1 MKILH
6 RAASATGVRPAP
18 VVLLDA
24 ILVAQNLGQQE
35 GAAARSKFFDSL
47 AGGGSPGRQW
57 KLIYTAAPSALQG
70 LRGKKNK
77 DKRQKE
83 VPFLQGVVNTV
94 SEALPW
100 TWGLYV
106 DAFVTAIQRFDAA
119 TFENENGVFAV
130 LGWDGVRFSVKGPFK
145 WPQPEVRAVCAFQPT
160 STSVRVVG
168 WEKVF
173 SSEPGPVAFEDTQLT
188 KLPFFKF
195 VHVDDQV
202 AVAIGRSGGAAVWA
216 RLDNGG
222 N

>member
-6 RAASATGVRPAP
+6 SAASATGLRPPP

-24 ILVAQNLGQQE
+24 ILEAQNLGQGE
-35 GAAARSKFFDSL
+35 GAAVRSEFFDSL

-57 KLIYTAAPSALQG
+57 KLIYTASPSALRG
-70 LRGKKNK
+70 LRGKKNL
-77 DKRQKE
+77 DKRRKE
-83 VPFLQGVVNTV
+83 VPFLQRMVSKVN
-94 SEALPW
+94 EALPW

-106 DAFVTAIQRFDAA
+106 DALVTAIQRFDAA

-160 STSVRVVG
+160 SACVRVVG
-168 WEKVF
+168 WETVF
-173 SSEPGPVAFEDTQLT
+173 SLEPGPVAFVDTPPT

-195 VHVDDQV
+195 VHVDDRV

>member
-6 RAASATGVRPAP
+6 SAASATGLRPPP

-24 ILVAQNLGQQE
+24 ILEAQNLGQGE
-35 GAAARSKFFDSL
+35 GAAVRSEFFDSL

-57 KLIYTAAPSALQG
+57 KLIYTASPSALRG
-70 LRGKKNK
+70 LRGKKNL
-77 DKRQKE
+77 DKRRKE
-83 VPFLQGVVNTV
+83 VPFLQRMVSKVN
-94 SEALPW
+94 EALPW

-106 DAFVTAIQRFDAA
+106 DALVTAIQRFDAA

-160 STSVRVVG
+160 SACVRVVG
-168 WEKVF
+168 WETVF
-173 SSEPGPVAFEDTQLT
+173 SLEPGPVAFVDTPPT

-195 VHVDDQV
+195 VHIDDRV